1 MGEIRTWFDRDQ
13 YVAVLEKEVQVLKT
27 RFNPNEEGTGH
38 FNTTIFVLEGRIKE
52 IKQELNWPFPD
63 ATT

>member
-13 YVAVLEKEVQVLKT
+13 YVAVLEKEIQILKT
-27 RFNPNEEGTGH
+27 RYNPNDEGTGH
-38 FNTTIFVLEGRIKE
+38 FNTTISVLEKRVEE